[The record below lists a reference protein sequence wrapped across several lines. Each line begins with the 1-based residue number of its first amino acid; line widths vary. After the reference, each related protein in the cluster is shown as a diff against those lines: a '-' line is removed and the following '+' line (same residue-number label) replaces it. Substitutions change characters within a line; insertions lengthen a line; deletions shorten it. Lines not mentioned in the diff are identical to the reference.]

1 MSNKTSILRA
11 FNTHFFEFVDDIIR
25 IFPENVDIQA
35 SKKSFDLIK
44 HANPTAII
52 KAWFKYVYTQYKIVI
67 DNGNIR
73 FFFEKNYKDDLS
85 ILANA
90 NEIMNIIDTLR
101 EPIKLMSITNQATT
115 MQYIQNLSKLSE
127 LYSQF

>member
-1 MSNKTSILRA
+1 MSNKTTILRA
-11 FNTHFFEFVDDIIR
+11 FNTHVFEFLDDIIR

-35 SKKSFDLIK
+35 SRTSFDLIK
-44 HANPTAII
+44 RANPTAIV
-52 KAWFKYVYTQYKIVI
+52 KAWTIYVYCPYKDAI
-67 DNGNIR
+67 DAGDIR

-85 ILANA
+85 TLANA

-101 EPIKLMSITNQATT
+101 EPIRTMSIPNQATT

-127 LYSQF
+127 LYSQL

>member
-52 KAWFKYVYTQYKIVI
+52 KSWFKYVYTQYKIVI
-67 DNGNIR
+67 DNGDIR

>member
-1 MSNKTSILRA
+1 MTNKTTFLRA

-35 SKKSFDLIK
+35 SRTSFDLLK
-44 HANPTAII
+44 RANPTAIVKSWSI
-52 KAWFKYVYTQYKIVI
+52 YVYSPYKDVI
-67 DNGNIR
+67 DGGDIR

-101 EPIKLMSITNQATT
+101 EPIRSMGIANQETT

-127 LYSQF
+127 LYSQL

>member
-1 MSNKTSILRA
+1 MSNKTTFLRA
-11 FNTHFFEFVDDIIR
+11 FNIHFFEFLDDIIR

-35 SKKSFDLIK
+35 SKSSFELIK
-44 HANPTAII
+44 RANPTAIV
-52 KAWFKYVYTQYKIVI
+52 KAWTIYVYRQYKDVI
-67 DNGNIR
+67 DVGDIR

-85 ILANA
+85 TLANA

-101 EPIKLMSITNQATT
+101 EPIRSMGIANQATT

-127 LYSQF
+127 LYSQL